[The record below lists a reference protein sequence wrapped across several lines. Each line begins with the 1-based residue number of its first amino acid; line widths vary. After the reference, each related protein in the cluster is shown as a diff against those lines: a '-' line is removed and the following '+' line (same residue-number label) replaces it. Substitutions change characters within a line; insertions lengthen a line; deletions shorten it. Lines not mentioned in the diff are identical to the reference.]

1 MRRSFIKILFYFWVL
16 CSYKTVCAQDS
27 LNLEYRI
34 EAMAMSGKNDVAPFW
49 LTANR
54 YGILNTESQAGL
66 LRAGM
71 FYRQIFERH
80 WRIGAGLD
88 LFGGIQDG
96 GRFVVQ
102 QLYADVCWRCLNLSV
117 GAKERKPFLERPF
130 ALSSGTLVE
139 DGNARPL
146 PQIRGEIADYV
157 GVPGTKQ
164 WLAFKGYMAYGWF
177 TDDRWQQTF
186 AAPGTYYVQD
196 VLYHGKGA
204 LFRIGN
210 RERRPWELELGLQT
224 ATQFGGKR
232 YRKRADGAD
241 ELIHAMPADW
251 KTYFRVFLPLAG
263 GSETTSSD
271 QLNVEGNVVGA
282 WIGGF
287 TYYFPKDWTLRV
299 YAEHFFED
307 ESAMFFQYGMWRD
320 GLLGVTLQIPKNRWV
335 DRILWEGLA
344 MDFQSGPIQYEWFDA
359 TFPGIQISACDSYY
373 NHGYYGGWQQGGF
386 GMGNPLL
393 PGPAYNVDHRITF
406 RSNRMRAHH
415 IGWSGTPGRDWR
427 YRVKLSLARHWGTYG
442 APLKEMARQA
452 SGLAEV
458 TWQPAA
464 WAGWSFSVALAA
476 DKGGLIG
483 NSIGG
488 MMTVKKEGVLLKQ

>member
-66 LRAGM
+66 LRVGM

-224 ATQFGGKR
+224 AIQFGGKR

-263 GSETTSSD
+263 GGETTVSD

-320 GLLGVTLQIPKNRWV
+320 GLLGVTLQMPKNRWV

-427 YRVKLSLARHWGTYG
+427 YRVKLSLARHWGTYD

>member
-1 MRRSFIKILFYFWVL
+1 MKKMRLLYMLFGGLFFCGYIQ
-16 CSYKTVCAQDS
+16 AQDS
-27 LNLEYRI
+27 WQIRYRLEG
-34 EAMAMSGKNDVAPFW
+34 MVMLGSGSYAPLW

-54 YGILNTESQAGL
+54 YGVLHTEPQAGL
-66 LRAGM
+66 LCGGL
-71 FYRQIFERH
+71 FYQQT
-80 WRIGAGLD
+80 WGQYWGIGAGLD
-88 LFGGIQDG
+88 LFGGMQGG
-96 GRFVVQ
+96 GRFRVQ
-102 QLYADVCWRCLNLSV
+102 QLYAEAHWRCLNLSV
-117 GAKERKPFLERPF
+117 GAKERSPFLERPF

-146 PQIRGEIADYV
+146 PQVRGEIADYV
-157 GVPGTKQ
+157 AVPGTKQ
-164 WLAFKGYMAYGWF
+164 WLAFKGYVAYGRF
-177 TDDRWQQTF
+177 TDDRWQRTF
-186 AAPGTYYVQD
+186 AAPGTSYVQD

-241 ELIHAMPADW
+241 ELIHEMPTDW

-263 GSETTSSD
+263 GSGATKAD
-271 QLNVEGNVVGA
+271 QLNVEGNVLGA

-287 TYYFPKDWTLRV
+287 TYYFPKEWTLRV

-320 GLLGVTLQIPKNRWV
+320 GLLGVILQVPKNRWV

-344 MDFQSGPIQYEWFDA
+344 TDFQSGPIQYEWFNA
-359 TFPGIQISACDSYY
+359 SFPGIQISACDNYY

-393 PGPAYNVDHRITF
+393 PGPAYNGEHKITF
-406 RSNRMRAHH
+406 QSNRMRAHH
-415 IGWSGTPGRDWR
+415 IGWSGAPGRDWR
-427 YRVKLSLARHWGTYG
+427 YRVKLSLARHWGTYS
-442 APLKEMARQA
+442 APLKEMTRQA

-464 WAGWSFSVALAA
+464 WAGWSFSAALAA

-488 MMTVKKEGVLLKQ
+488 MVTVKKEGVLWKP

>member
-34 EAMAMSGKNDVAPFW
+34 ETMAMSGKNDVAPFW

-157 GVPGTKQ
+157 GVPRTKQ

-320 GLLGVTLQIPKNRWV
+320 GLLGLTLQMPKNRWV